1 MVSYHLSP
9 TVFRQNLVQL
19 QNRTGVL
26 QLSIPFMDM
35 ADYMPPPPGFSAIS
49 QAAWTENSWFVTSN
63 HQDPFGARSG
73 FLCPGHRVAGH
84 QHHHLIN
91 KTSGDSPKQTIGRK
105 KETSSTI
112 GEGIKNSQ
120 KICVFYA
127 FFVLLIQKFFVYL

>member
-1 MVSYHLSP
+1 MVSCHLSP

-19 QNRTGVL
+19 QNRIGVL

-35 ADYMPPPPGFSAIS
+35 ADYMLPIPGFSAIS
-49 QAAWTENSWFVTSN
+49 QAAWTENPRFVISN
-63 HQDPFGARSG
+63 RQDPFGARSG
-73 FLCPGHRVAGH
+73 FLCPGHRAAGH

-91 KTSGDSPKQTIGRK
+91 KTSGDSPKQTTGHK

-120 KICVFYA
+120 EICDFLR